1 METSEDLLSA
11 WMDLTANIRG
21 NRILSE
27 LSLNEIML
35 LRLLHREG
43 GEDGLTATVM
53 TERLRL
59 LKSQTH
65 KVLKDLE
72 AKGFIFRRRD
82 RRDTRTVRIVIT
94 DEGAQVYLR
103 EHSRVMELV
112 DKVVD
117 SLGIESAQQLTRL
130 MISAVSAAEA
140 VREEK

>member
-11 WMDLTANIRG
+11 WMELTANIRG
-21 NRILSE
+21 NRILSQ

-35 LRLLHREG
+35 LRLLYREG
-43 GEDGLTATVM
+43 GEEGLTATMM

-72 AKGFIFRRRD
+72 TKGFIHRRRD

-94 DEGAQVYLR
+94 DEGAQAYIR
-103 EHSRVMELV
+103 EHNRVMELV

-117 SLGIESAQQLTRL
+117 ALGIGNAQQLTKL